1 MSTTQTVTTRQLLR
15 ETWDQMA
22 QHSAQLLPIMGL
34 IWLVQ
39 IPSFISEELFLPTDV
54 MEMMGLPPGAA
65 RLLPAIVVMLATY
78 LGPAWSAV
86 GWHRLCLLDEQP
98 GAVLPRWHTGPVI
111 SYFFVWLFLPV
122 LTWGV
127 PILAVVIVGAA
138 MRMLGAPAAAVI
150 LPGVP
155 AAVAAVWLTLRLSP
169 VQVSRAAQAPLGLS
183 EAMRRTAPIS
193 GPILRLSLL
202 GVPFAAVSLGAPLL
216 ISNYFLLDA
225 SGYYVSQTAM
235 IVEGLI
241 LGAMFFLLFLV
252 SISLFNTIYRRI
264 FPDYDTSVFA

>member
-1 MSTTQTVTTRQLLR
+1 MQAHGTVTTTELLR
-15 ETWDQMA
+15 ITLQ
-22 QHSAQLLPIMGL
+22 QIGRYSGRILSVMGL
-34 IWLVQ
+34 IWLLQ
-39 IPSFISEELFLPTDV
+39 MPSYFSERLLLPLDA
-54 MEMMGLPPGAA
+54 MAMLGLPPGPVSLAA
-65 RLLPAIVVMLATY
+65 GTIVMLATY
-78 LGPAWSAV
+78 IGTTWSAV

-98 GAVLPRWHTGPVI
+98 GAVLPRWHTGPVM
-111 SYFFVWLFLPV
+111 SYFFVWIFLPV

-138 MRMLGAPAAAVI
+138 MRMLGVPAAAVI

-155 AAVAAVWLTLRLSP
+155 AAAAAVWLTLRLSP

-225 SGYYVSQTAM
+225 SGYYISQTAM

-241 LGAMFFLLFLV
+241 LGAMFFLIFLV